1 MIEDKFVDL
10 YARNSGLR
18 DKLVAERDVVLTYA
32 LRALLDA
39 GVMDH
44 LAFKGGTCLRKLIF
58 GSAGRFS
65 EDLDFTLDSDRPDD
79 DVLTDLVEV
88 FNAEHHGITFTFD
101 EYYKTEDD
109 TSFGGDVYYKHA
121 WNDAGHFRLQVSLR
135 ERPTLPVVAGAM
147 KAQAYF
153 NHLEFELFD
162 VRALE
167 AVEMI
172 AEKVRAAFQ
181 RVKVRDLYDLHRFAT
196 MPFNGELLRRLAV
209 LKLWQ
214 ARDPFDPEAL
224 FEKIRGG
231 EVREPERLAGF
242 LRGLAKNLGT
252 QRYRRRSFSAETS
265 VAVLPEPPDARR
277 PDALG
282 GLLHHDRARLTRQ
295 ILAELTVPRDR
306 EVLVR
311 YYLAEEDSTRICED
325 LELTPEHF
333 HRVLHRAR
341 QRYRRLYE
349 ERAPRTFGSV
359 PG

>member
-65 EDLDFTLDSDRPDD
+65 EDLDFTLDSDQPGD

-88 FNAEHHGITFTFD
+88 FNGEHHGITFTFD

-109 TSFGGDVYYKHA
+109 SSFGGDVYYKHP

-153 NHLEFELFD
+153 SHLEFRLFD
-162 VRALE
+162 VRALQ

-172 AEKVRAAFQ
+172 AEKVRATFQ

-196 MPFNGELLRRLAV
+196 TPFNGELLRRLAV

-214 ARDPFDPEAL
+214 ARDPFDPEAF
-224 FEKIRGG
+224 FEKLSGG
-231 EVREPERLAGF
+231 EYDWADIERLVRSSERIEPAEIIATVEARFDILRQLTELEQQVIADAKSGWNEPLADRLRAEIHELAAG
-242 LRGLAKNLGT
+242 
-252 QRYRRRSFSAETS
+252 
-265 VAVLPEPPDARR
+265 
-277 PDALG
+277 
-282 GLLHHDRARLTRQ
+282 
-295 ILAELTVPRDR
+295 
-306 EVLVR
+306 
-311 YYLAEEDSTRICED
+311 
-325 LELTPEHF
+325 
-333 HRVLHRAR
+333 
-341 QRYRRLYE
+341 
-349 ERAPRTFGSV
+349 
-359 PG
+359 